1 MNLKIFFIYSKKGP
15 IGLFYTK
22 FHNYI
27 CIIKDFRNIGGM
39 GASHVRNNFFQNM
52 KKEPN
57 KRVHTKFHGP
67 RWKII
72 NYLTIIKR
80 VSMRRQLAT

>member
-1 MNLKIFFIYSKKGP
+1 MYSKKGP
-15 IGLFYTK
+15 IVLLYTK
-22 FHNYI
+22 FHNSI
-27 CIIKDFRNIGGM
+27 SIIKDFRNIGGM
-39 GASHVRNNFFQNM
+39 GGLSWKKYFFFQNM
-52 KKEPN
+52 KNEPN